1 MFVLAFVPPEKFA
14 AFDVPLSRNIPT
26 QAGVDT
32 SPFVQP
38 ERFAPLELKA
48 PPPKKEDL
56 EQMEA
61 PKVTKP
67 LQTVQVNE
75 GSPVLLQAT
84 IVGKPTPNVRFH
96 YTPRIYSHLLSLL
109 VCLA

>member
-1 MFVLAFVPPEKFA
+1 MNLSFLAFVSPEKFA
-14 AFDVPLSRNIPT
+14 AFDAPYTRNIPT

-32 SPFVQP
+32 TPFVQP

-48 PPPKKEDL
+48 PAPKKEDL

-67 LQTVQVNE
+67 LQPVQVNE

-84 IVGKPTPNVRFH
+84 IVGKPTPNVRF
-96 YTPRIYSHLLSLL
+96 YYKLQKYIPAIYF
-109 VCLA
+109 V